1 MLRMLESKNKYKTW
15 GFVFWEGQG
24 QYRDRQRRQS
34 CTWSSMTPILT
45 PQTAGESPQVSTP
58 STTTPASSNTYSML
72 TMTLMEMMVLVVA
85 MMMVT
90 STTCPSTTVHS
101 RPRGVVHTHAS
112 HNELSTQVADKT
124 RGAPGM
130 NGDLAKGRRRVEDR
144 SRRIITV
151 PSRSDHPPSG
161 ANRPCRQT
169 LPISTSKEFLELD
182 LWNVTTPLKNIFF

>member
-1 MLRMLESKNKYKTW
+1 
-15 GFVFWEGQG
+15 
-24 QYRDRQRRQS
+24 
-34 CTWSSMTPILT
+34 MTPILT
-45 PQTAGESPQVSTP
+45 PQTAGESPQVSTS
-58 STTTPASSNTYSML
+58 STTTPSSSNTYLSTML
-72 TMTLMEMMVLVVA
+72 IMTMMEILVLVVA

-101 RPRGVVHTHAS
+101 RPRGVVHAQAS
-112 HNELSTQVADKT
+112 HNELSTHEADKT
-124 RGAPGM
+124 RGAPWM
-130 NGDLAKGRRRVEDR
+130 IGDLAKSRRRVEDR